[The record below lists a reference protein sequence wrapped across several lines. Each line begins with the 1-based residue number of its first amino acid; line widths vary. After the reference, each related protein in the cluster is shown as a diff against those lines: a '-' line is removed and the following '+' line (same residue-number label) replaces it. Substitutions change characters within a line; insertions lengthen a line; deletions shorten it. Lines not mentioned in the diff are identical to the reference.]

1 MSIDSEITEFYKSSK
16 NFYNEYIKNFTPDI
30 SSEEFNKF
38 RIYFI
43 NLLSE
48 VKIHIIGIG
57 FIWFFWQWKIISTS
71 NKHNANRV
79 EYMEQNF

>member
-38 RIYFI
+38 RIHFI

-48 VKIHIIGIG
+48 VKK
-57 FIWFFWQWKIISTS
+57 W
-71 NKHNANRV
+71 N
-79 EYMEQNF
+79 